1 MNILKEEITT
11 VSNRLEQA
19 ESDNRESLKE
29 IERHKHTNQQL
40 QNQVSSL
47 EKELNYRVTNKH
59 QNEKMIQK
67 LSNSYH
73 KEEIRNLIK

>member
-1 MNILKEEITT
+1 MTKQMEHLKEEIAA

-29 IERHKHTNQQL
+29 IERYKHTNQQL

-47 EKELNYRVTNKH
+47 EKELIIA
-59 QNEKMIQK
+59 E
-67 LSNSYH
+67 
-73 KEEIRNLIK
+73 